1 MFELVIIFICVSA
14 FFWPVLLRLRAAL
27 TGATDVALVA
37 VSSAKAEIM
46 LDVDMEALADA
57 DALVEKIMASSKK

>member
-1 MFELVIIFICVSA
+1 MFELVIIFVCTSA

-57 DALVEKIMASSKK
+57 DALVEKIMASAKK